1 MYVPTSR
8 ADIPRLSKKNMRVK
22 VIGGGLA
29 GSECAYQLLK
39 RGFEVDMYE
48 MRGVNMTPCHST
60 ERLAE
65 LVCSNSLK
73 AQSMDNASGLLKY
86 ELARLDSLL
95 LKCAYKSDVPA
106 GGALAVD
113 REKFSVLIEN
123 SLKAFDG
130 FRLIREEVKDID
142 PSTPTVIATG
152 PLTSDA
158 MSECIAKLLGGEYL
172 HFFDAVAPIVEADS
186 IDYDKA
192 FFAARYGKGE
202 ADYLNCAMNK
212 EEYLNFYNE
221 LVNAERARLKDFE
234 VNVFERCMPI
244 EIMAAR
250 GEDTMRFGPLRPVG
264 IKNPYKDERPY
275 AVVQLRK
282 ENAEGSAYNIVGFQT
297 NLKFGEQKRVFRLIP
312 GLENAEFARYG
323 VMHRNTFIN
332 APKVLDS
339 CWAMKKYP
347 LVFFA
352 GQMTGVEG
360 YMESTISG
368 LMAGINLAARLKG
381 KTDII
386 LPPTTVTGALQR
398 HISTLVDDYQPMNA
412 NFGVLPVLDK
422 PPRDK
427 KARKFKYS
435 SRAVGDMESYLKDKE
450 Y

>member
-1 MYVPTSR
+1 
-8 ADIPRLSKKNMRVK
+8 MRIK

-39 RGFEVDMYE
+39 RGYDVDLYE
-48 MRGVNMTPCHST
+48 MRGVKSTPCHST
-60 ERLAE
+60 DKLAE

-86 ELARLDSLL
+86 ELARLDSLI
-95 LKCAYKSDVPA
+95 LKCAYASDVPA

-113 REKFSVLIEN
+113 RDKFSALIE
-123 SLKAFDG
+123 SRLKAYKG
-130 FRLIREEVKDID
+130 FNVIREEVKEID
-142 PSTPTVIATG
+142 VSMPVVIATG

-158 MSECIAKLLGGEYL
+158 MSECIAELLGGDYL

-192 FFAARYGKGE
+192 FFAARYGKGD

-212 EEYLNFYNE
+212 EQYIAFRNE
-221 LVNAERARLKDFE
+221 LVNAERAQLKDFE
-234 VNVFERCMPI
+234 INVFERCMPI
-244 EIMAAR
+244 EIMAGR
-250 GEDTMRFGPLRPVG
+250 GEDTMRYGPLRPVG
-264 IKNPYKDERPY
+264 IRNPKKDEKPY

-282 ENAEGSAYNIVGFQT
+282 ENEEGSAYNIVGFQT

-332 APKVLDS
+332 APRVLDAS
-339 CWAMKKYP
+339 FATKKYP

-352 GQMTGVEG
+352 GQITGVEG
-360 YMESTISG
+360 YMESTLSG
-368 LMAGINLAARLKG
+368 LIAGINLARRLKG
-381 KTDII
+381 KEDLIM
-386 LPPTTVTGALQR
+386 PATTVSGALQR
-398 HISTLVDDYQPMNA
+398 HVSTLTDDYQPMNA
-412 NFGVLPVLDK
+412 NFGVLPVLDR

-435 SRAVGDMESYLKDKE
+435 SRAVGDAENYLKDKE
-450 Y
+450 N